1 MDINSAFQQM
11 INYTYDKNNLN
22 KENSLLIK
30 YLNSKDFRLSDY
42 SSEATINVPNRIQVY
57 SSSDYEKTYN

>member
-1 MDINSAFQQM
+1 M

-22 KENSLLIK
+22 RENSVFIK
-30 YLNSKDFRLSDY
+30 YLNGKDFRLSDY
-42 SSEATINVPNRIQVY
+42 STEATINVPNRIQVY

>member
-1 MDINSAFQQM
+1 M

-22 KENSLLIK
+22 KENSLFIQ
-30 YLNSKDFRLSDY
+30 YLNGKDFRLSDY
-42 SSEATINVPNRIQVY
+42 STEATINVPNRIQVY

>member
-22 KENSLLIK
+22 RENSLFIK
-30 YLNSKDFRLSDY
+30 YLNGKDFRLSDY
-42 SSEATINVPNRIQVY
+42 STEATINVPNRIQVY